1 MLRVKLKKTLAD
13 LFRRYNMQTIIEKR
27 ITTTKVYQVRT
38 LPIRKGSDYKF
49 RLFVDGQAKT
59 LYKNIEEAEKHLEV
73 LSYDR
78 S

>member
-1 MLRVKLKKTLAD
+1 MPRAQLRKIKAD
-13 LFRRYNMQTIIEKR
+13 LYKRCNMQTVIEKR
-27 ITTTKVYQVRT
+27 ITSTKVYQIRT

>member
-1 MLRVKLKKTLAD
+1 MLRAKLRKTLAD
-13 LFRRYNMQTIIEKR
+13 LYKRYNMQTVIEKR
-27 ITTTKVYQVRT
+27 ITSTKVYQIRT

>member
-1 MLRVKLKKTLAD
+1 
-13 LFRRYNMQTIIEKR
+13 MQTVIEKK
-27 ITTTKVYQVRT
+27 ITSTKVYQVRT

-73 LSYDR
+73 LETWSNSTDTR
-78 S
+78 TTIWRIT

>member
-1 MLRVKLKKTLAD
+1 MLRVKLRKTLAD
-13 LFRRYNMQTIIEKR
+13 LYRRYNMQTVIEKR
-27 ITTTKVYQVRT
+27 ITSTKVYQIRT

>member
-1 MLRVKLKKTLAD
+1 
-13 LFRRYNMQTIIEKR
+13 MQTIIEKK
-27 ITTTKVYQVRT
+27 ITSTKVYQVRT

-73 LSYDR
+73 LSYGR
-78 S
+78 YK